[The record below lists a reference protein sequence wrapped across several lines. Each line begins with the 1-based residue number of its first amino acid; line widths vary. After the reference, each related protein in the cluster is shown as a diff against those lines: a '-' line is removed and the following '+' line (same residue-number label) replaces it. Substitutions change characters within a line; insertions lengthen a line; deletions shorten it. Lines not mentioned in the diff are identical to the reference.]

1 VAEVLSERRDRV
13 ALITLNRPEALNA
26 LVGDMREALRD
37 AFEAAG
43 GDPGVG
49 AIVVTGAGL
58 GFCAGGDVK
67 FMAEVMAR
75 GGRFEEFRPL
85 VAAGR
90 DVVRA
95 IHAVEKPVIAAVNG
109 VAAGGGM
116 GLALSCDIRWA
127 SERARFGQSFARI
140 GLHPD
145 WGSLHALPRLA
156 GPSRA
161 LELMWTGD
169 LVDAAEALRLGLI
182 SRVLPDESLLPETL
196 AFADRLARGPAV
208 ALAEIKRSVRA
219 SATMSLEETLAHEIE
234 AQERCWNT
242 RDAHEGI
249 AAFREKREPRFEG
262 R

>member
-1 VAEVLSERRDRV
+1 VPEILSERRDRV
-13 ALITLNRPEALNA
+13 ALITLNRPDTLNA

-37 AFEAAG
+37 ALQDAG
-43 GDPGVG
+43 RDPEVG
-49 AIVVTGAGL
+49 AVVVTGTGR
-58 GFCAGGDVK
+58 GFCSGGDVK
-67 FMAEVMAR
+67 FMEEVMSR

-85 VAAGR
+85 VEAGR
-90 DVVRA
+90 EVVRA
-95 IHAVEKPVIAAVNG
+95 IHAIEKPVIAAVNG
-109 VAAGGGM
+109 AAAGGGM

-127 SERARFGQSFARI
+127 SDRARFAQSFARI

-169 LVDAAEALRLGLI
+169 LIDAAEALRLGI
-182 SRVLPDESLLPETL
+182 VSRVLPQDSLLPETL
-196 AFADRLARGPAV
+196 AFADRLARGPSV

-219 SATMSLEETLAHEIE
+219 SMSMTLEETLMREIE

-242 RDAHEGI
+242 HDAREGI
-249 AAFREKREPRFEG
+249 GAFREKRAPRYEG